1 MKIWTNSI
9 SRNWSLV
16 YGLSALIVDGRLAE
30 HGSGPAEAIATRLT
44 GRRAEA
50 WHLLAPVHGW
60 FTEGFNTP
68 DLKEASGLLDELG

>member
-16 YGLSALIVDGRLAE
+16 YRLSALIVDGGLAE

-44 GRRAEA
+44 SRRAEA
-50 WHLLAPVHGW
+50 RHLLAPVHGW
-60 FTEGFNTP
+60 FTEGFSTP
-68 DLKEASGLLDELG
+68 DLKEANGLLGELG